1 MKTVRKVVLIVFK
14 QGSTDL
20 IIRHN
25 FLSFHKFCFSLCKNV
40 LYEKADFSQ
49 TVSKLLRYG

>member
-1 MKTVRKVVLIVFK
+1 MKTVIKVVLIVFK

-25 FLSFHKFCFSLCKNV
+25 FLSFRKFCFSLCKNE
-40 LYEKADFSQ
+40 LYEKQTFLKPSQ
-49 TVSKLLRYG
+49 SF